1 MKITCVGGG
10 PASLYFCIL
19 AKKNN
24 PDWQITIY
32 EQNPDKVTWGFGVV
46 FSDETMENFKHA
58 DFETY
63 RDITESFVHWD
74 DIDVFHKGEKITS
87 SGHGFAGMQR
97 LKLLQILEARA
108 RELGVVILH
117 DVVIDSIE
125 KYKDSDLIIAG
136 DGVTS
141 FIRDQNA
148 AEFGSDVV
156 FRPNKFVWLGSTM
169 AFDAFT
175 FYFNEYEGGLWRDVV
190 LLVC

>member
-19 AKKNN
+19 AKKKN

-87 SGHGFAGMQR
+87 SGHGFAGC
-97 LKLLQILEARA
+97 LL
-108 RELGVVILH
+108 
-117 DVVIDSIE
+117 
-125 KYKDSDLIIAG
+125 Y
-136 DGVTS
+136 TS
-141 FIRDQNA
+141 PSPRD
-148 AEFGSDVV
+148 
-156 FRPNKFVWLGSTM
+156 
-169 AFDAFT
+169 
-175 FYFNEYEGGLWRDVV
+175 
-190 LLVC
+190 